1 MKHGIGF
8 KSWVATGV
16 LSIAAA
22 SFFSASAVAA
32 SAAKSQAVENY
43 DHRPEAQR
51 FIDDMV
57 ERHQFEKNDLQ
68 QQFAIIEK
76 KQRIIDAMARPAE
89 KTKTWGQYRDIFIQ
103 QRRIDKGIT
112 FWQENREVLAEA
124 ERTFGVPA
132 EIIVAIIGVE
142 TNYGANKGSWR
153 VMDALATLAF
163 DYPEQ
168 KNKAYMERRQKF
180 FTKELEHFLLL
191 AREQQRDP
199 LSLKG
204 SYAGAMGYGQFM
216 PSSYR
221 RYARDF
227 DGDGFKDIWENKRD
241 AIGSVA
247 NYFVEHGWRE
257 GEPVVTRVRVA
268 SDYDQSVLNL
278 SRSKRK
284 AAGLTVE
291 QLQTKGFAPVQS
303 VEGTEHAG
311 VMKLQGAKGA
321 EFWMGLNNF
330 YVITRYN
337 TSIKYA
343 LAVHQLSQEIKQGYA
358 RTL

>member
-1 MKHGIGF
+1 MKYLV
-8 KSWVATGV
+8 SVYLRPCLWAMVAL
-16 LSIAAA
+16 LSTTT
-22 SFFSASAVAA
+22 V
-32 SAAKSQAVENY
+32 QAETY
-43 DHRPEAQR
+43 GGRAEIKT

-57 ERHQFEKNDLQ
+57 TRHQFDRQQLQ
-68 QQFAIIEK
+68 QQFDQVEK
-76 KQRIIDAMARPAE
+76 KQRIIDAMSRPAE
-89 KTKTWGQYRDIFIQ
+89 KTKTWGEYRDIFIKPL
-103 QRRIDKGIT
+103 RISKGVK
-112 FWQENREVLAEA
+112 FWQENAEA
-124 ERTFGVPA
+124 LAAAEKEFGVPA
-132 EIIVAIIGVE
+132 EMVVAIIGVE
-142 TNYGANKGSWR
+142 TNYGGNKGSWR

-163 DYPEQ
+163 DYPDQ
-168 KNKAYMERRQKF
+168 KNKTYVERRKTF

-227 DGDGFKDIWENKRD
+227 DDDGFTDIWENKRD

-247 NYFVEHGWRE
+247 NYFLEHGWRE
-257 GEPVVTRVRVA
+257 GEPVTSRMRIA
-268 SDYDQSVLNL
+268 SGYDKSVLNL

-284 AAGLTVE
+284 AAGLTVSD
-291 QLQTKGFAPVQS
+291 LQEKGYTPVED
-303 VEGTEHAG
+303 VDNKLTAG
-311 VMKLQGAKGA
+311 AIKLQGKKGA
-321 EFWMGLNNF
+321 EFWMGFNNF

-343 LAVHQLSQEIKQGYA
+343 LAVYQLSQEIAQAKVA
-358 RTL
+358 ADK